1 MKCVNIYKIVIAGI
15 VAADSYIN
23 NRLCWIEKCRKK
35 ETLVIKGFHIL
46 YFKLKMRKMGLE
58 PTRGNPHK
66 NLNLARL
73 PFRHFRT
80 TFIIVKVKT
89 VLVN

>member
-1 MKCVNIYKIVIAGI
+1 MLELWQQTV
-15 VAADSYIN
+15 
-23 NRLCWIEKCRKK
+23 RLTTGYVGLKNVEKK